1 MSGNVSSSSGI
12 ETTHNYSDMFK
23 KLITKLVDEKT
34 IILEDFIRK
43 NDFAPKEIILENKED
58 IKNSTEIISEIL
70 QSLIT
75 EIKLFERDSDS
86 NSKLIDRSIR
96 EAKEKIVDKFEFIVD
111 SSVNKE
117 LNAMKSVLDA
127 FLIDLRKLDG
137 LKELENLKSLD
148 ILKKLESLES
158 LDKLQDLDKLKD
170 LSYIENLQELS
181 KLEKLQKLDGVD
193 FDEISRILSD
203 VNINSKK
210 ISNNI
215 VEINLDTER
224 ILDLSKFSSKSTEG
238 ILQECTKQNKAL
250 ELIYEIIEKLPQGY
264 VDILETVRSNRE
276 MVVDKISILEE
287 SVINQIAEMM
297 VQSEV
302 RLMDKICESQ
312 FVEVFD
318 KKELPKAN
326 TYKDRKAIV
335 YGGLTGSTLYKSNG
349 IKWIK
354 I

>member
-1 MSGNVSSSSGI
+1 MSGNVNGSSGI

-58 IKNSTEIISEIL
+58 IRNSTEIISEVL
-70 QSLIT
+70 QTLIT
-75 EIKLFERDSDS
+75 EIKVFERDHES
-86 NSKLIDRSIR
+86 NSKLLDRSVR
-96 EAKEKIVDKFEFIVD
+96 EAKEKIVDKFEFIID

-117 LNAMKSVLDA
+117 LNAVKSVMDA
-127 FLIDLRKLDG
+127 FLIDLRKLDS

-181 KLEKLQKLDGVD
+181 KLSRLDDLQKLDDVD
-193 FDEISRILSD
+193 FDEISRVITNINVDSIETLILLSGIIENNKNSMEHILSIKD
-203 VNINSKK
+203 NSLPK
-210 ISNNI
+210 IST
-215 VEINLDTER
+215 EI
-224 ILDLSKFSSKSTEG
+224 
-238 ILQECTKQNKAL
+238 
-250 ELIYEIIEKLPQGY
+250 ELMSNIIEKLPQGY
-264 VDILETVRSNRE
+264 ADILETIKSNRS
-276 MVVDKISILEE
+276 MIIDKISILEE
-287 SVINQIAEMM
+287 SIINHISEITI
-297 VQSEV
+297 QSEV

-312 FVEVFD
+312 FIEVFD
-318 KKELPKAN
+318 KKDLPEAIRHEN
-326 TYKDRKAIV
+326 RKAIV